1 MRKTRVYKFDT
12 MTEGG
17 AEILARLVE
26 AAETNRAD
34 RTRVFPKGFGSSMPD
49 YIHDEKEW
57 WAMLVDDA
65 VNGDDKAWERIKAD
79 RNRQGSRFAKLS
91 SERVSRAEE
100 CETWWRLIE
109 DADLR
114 AMLGLYVGAKLADRP
129 WAAVVAAR
137 NKKKHS
143 SKAWIVRKSYRQIHV
158 VLEYLFQKVLKQEI
172 FLMPDPDC
180 VLEQISPELT
190 SRSSNS
196 KICAWSDEKWM
207 PVVQTADEQP
217 DKR

>member
-1 MRKTRVYKFDT
+1 MPSKWEK
-12 MTEGG
+12 MTPGG
-17 AEILARLVE
+17 AMILDRLIE
-26 AAETNRAD
+26 AEETNRAD

-65 VNGDDKAWERIKAD
+65 VNGDGKAWERIKAD

-109 DADLR
+109 DGEARSMLR
-114 AMLGLYVGAKLADRP
+114 LFVIAKLSGRS
-129 WAAVVAAR
+129 WSETLTMR
-137 NKKKHS
+137 NRKFHS
-143 SKAWIVRKSYRQIHV
+143 SKAWVKNKSFRQIHQL
-158 VLEYLFQKVLKQEI
+158 LEYLFVKVGQFEI
-172 FLMPDPDC
+172 NWLSANGLQ
-180 VLEQISPELT
+180 VGQIRPELA

-196 KICAWSDEKWM
+196 GIRAWSDEKWM
-207 PVVQTADEQP
+207 PVVNTADEQP